1 MPVTQ
6 QYSIAYFQDEVRA
19 LVARGSVGRQQ
30 RIYELR
36 GYFGDRQWHN
46 VEQLLNLH
54 DYLLKDFVTDLVGHE
69 SWAND

>member
-1 MPVTQ
+1 MPVLQ
-6 QYSIAYFQDEVRA
+6 QYSIADLQDEIRA

-36 GYFGDRQWHN
+36 RYFGDSAWCG

-54 DYLLKDFVTDLVGHE
+54 EYLLKDYVADLVGGE